1 MGKMYHPPLLPRVV
15 NREGGFNVVRK
26 GASHFDWTDLYHLL
40 LTLSWPSFL
49 ALGGLL
55 YVVSNTFFA
64 FVYLV
69 GGDSIQNAQ
78 PGYFPDAFFFSI
90 QTMATIGYGSMS
102 PRTPYANVV
111 VTVEA
116 LVGLVG
122 VAMFTGLAFARFSL
136 PTARVLFSNVAVISP
151 FNGVPTL
158 MFRTANSRGNLIVEA
173 QIGVTLVCNEV
184 TAEGQLMR
192 RFHDLK
198 LVRRKTPIFALTWT
212 VMHPIDEKSPLYGA
226 TAQTLAEEEIEIV
239 VTLTGLDETVSQTI
253 HARHAFATHE
263 ILWNM
268 RFVDIFSQTRD
279 GQRCIDYNRFH
290 DVTPL

>member
-15 NREGGFNVVRK
+15 NREGNFNVVRK
-26 GASHFDWTDLYHLL
+26 GASHFDWSDLYHLL

-55 YVVSNTFFA
+55 YLLSNTFFA
-64 FVYLV
+64 LVYLA
-69 GGDSIQNAQ
+69 GGDCIQNAQ

-90 QTMATIGYGSMS
+90 QTMATIGYGAMS

-158 MFRTANSRGNLIVEA
+158 IFRTANSRGNLIVEA
-173 QIGVTLVCNEV
+173 QIGVTLVRNEV
-184 TAEGQLMR
+184 TFEGQIMR

-226 TAQTLAEEEIEIV
+226 TAQTLAEEEVEIV
-239 VTLTGLDETVSQTI
+239 VTLTGLDGTVSQTI
-253 HARHAFATHE
+253 HARHAFAAHE

-279 GQRCIDYNRFH
+279 GRRCIDYNHFH